1 VVGIRVDGS
10 SHLEQELNLSRCTRL
25 WTLPDSLLHL
35 VKLQLLHIP
44 SRAIAQHL
52 IEQLELRDPVPVDV
66 DSDPEEDEGFGDEAY
81 DMSGSE
87 EYVEAF
93 YEGLNPPI

>member
-1 VVGIRVDGS
+1 M
-10 SHLEQELNLSRCTRL
+10 
-25 WTLPDSLLHL
+25 
-35 VKLQLLHIP
+35 KLQLLHIP

-66 DSDPEEDEGFGDEAY
+66 ESDPESEDEGFGDEGH

-87 EYVEAF
+87 AYVEPF
-93 YEGLNPPI
+93 HEGLNPAI